1 MNKNKR
7 ILFVTQE
14 SVVHPVQ
21 GDIINSGD
29 FVYFTVGAS
38 FFYKQNVQYLSEHE
52 VRIHLYK
59 NADYVKD
66 NFDIVITMH

>member
-29 FVYFTVGAS
+29 FVYFTAGAS

-52 VRIHLYK
+52 VRIHL
-59 NADYVKD
+59 
-66 NFDIVITMH
+66 